1 MANSHNR
8 SLQAL
13 KEILLAE
20 DQERLNEFAEEL
32 RLIRE
37 QISDEEALIDTLDPV
52 IASVLER
59 KMVESR
65 DEMADALAPVM
76 SEAIK
81 RQISEA
87 KDDMVDSLYP
97 IIGKTIR
104 KSVAEAMKGLVD
116 NVNSKIEQAIRKGLF
131 FNRVKS
137 RITGVSEGE
146 MIVRGAMPFRIQ
158 EIFLIHKAS
167 GLLISHV
174 SSAKSGSTVDKDMIS
189 GMLTAIKDFVTDA
202 FKGDVDQE
210 LGEIQYGDLKILL
223 EAGRYSYLALVISGV
238 EPPEFKEDLSQ
249 LGRRIHNRFHKILRQ
264 FDGDMTSFKEIQRP
278 IVQFLNKQNTVEK
291 AAEGKK
297 SKSYLLY
304 FLLIAGLLL
313 IGFFALRY
321 IPKFISNHRMSSEIK
336 DEIQSRLGYDDELR
350 IMSKGDVVTVDGR
363 VDSIEHI
370 PAVAEIVGEF
380 QGVREVRNR
389 LRVSRTNETIHTEI
403 KRRLDSNEKLK
414 GFSPT
419 FILDDDVVIIE
430 GEVPDATT
438 KREMA
443 YLIDNIPGIRIINN
457 NLTVNMD
464 AVGFIE
470 EANAF
475 LAERTIYFNANS
487 TGIDD
492 EQMRKLDEIAEFVR
506 PLSAYTLKIC
516 GYSDNTSTWEYNLQ
530 ISRLRAEAVR
540 NYLVSQGVPEDMLN
554 MTFKGQDEPI
564 LPNDSEQGR
573 SKNRRVN
580 FKLTASR

>member
-1 MANSHNR
+1 MVNSHNR

-13 KEILLAE
+13 KEILLSE

-65 DEMADALAPVM
+65 DEMADVLAPVM

-116 NVNSKIEQAIRKGLF
+116 NVNSKIEQALRKGLF

-137 RITGVSEGE
+137 RLTGVSEGE
-146 MIVRGAMPFRIQ
+146 MIVKGAMPFRIQ

-174 SSAKSGSTVDKDMIS
+174 SSAQSGTTVDKDMIS
-189 GMLTAIKDFVTDA
+189 GMLTAIKDFVADA
-202 FKGDVDQE
+202 FKGDDDQE

-238 EPPEFKEDLSQ
+238 EPAEFKDDLSQ
-249 LGRRIHNRFHKILRQ
+249 LGRRIHNRFYKILRQ

-297 SKSYLLY
+297 SKSYLIY
-304 FLLIAGLLL
+304 FVLIAGLLV
-313 IGFFALRY
+313 IGFFTLRY
-321 IPKFISNHRMSSEIK
+321 LPKFISGHKLSREIK
-336 DEIQSRLGYDDELR
+336 NEIQHRLGYDDELR
-350 IMSKGDVVTVDGR
+350 IVSRGDVVTIEGR
-363 VDSIEHI
+363 VDSLAHI
-370 PAVAEIVGEF
+370 PAVAEIVGGI

-389 LRVSRTNETIHTEI
+389 LRVARTNETIHNEI
-403 KRRLDSNEKLK
+403 IRRLDSNERLK

-419 FILDDDVVIIE
+419 FILDDDVVIVE
-430 GEVPDATT
+430 GEVPDAIT

-443 YLIDNIPGIRIINN
+443 FLIDDIPGIRIINN
-457 NLTVNMD
+457 NLTVNKD
-464 AVGFIE
+464 DVGLIE
-470 EANAF
+470 NANAF
-475 LAERTIYFNANS
+475 LAERTIYFKANS
-487 TGIDD
+487 TDIDD
-492 EQMRKLDEIAEFVR
+492 EQRRTLDEIVDFVK
-506 PLSAYTLKIC
+506 PLSAYALKIC
-516 GYSDNTSTWEYNLQ
+516 GYSDNTSTREYNLQ
-530 ISRLRAEAVR
+530 ISRLRAETVK
-540 NYLVSQGVPEDMLN
+540 NYLVSQGLSEDLLTMAY
-554 MTFKGQDEPI
+554 KGQDEPI

-580 FKLTASR
+580 FKLTTSR